1 MGDNDQKLLELL
13 EDARIKHADDQT
25 AGAIDAL
32 GAVIWFLRSEGVT
45 EAHTLPLMWL
55 AHDLIAK
62 PAGHSKS
69 VFTGGRQGLAV
80 AAVDALKD
88 SGLKL
93 SDALAKV
100 SKAMNGE
107 MTQTQLENWRESL
120 RRTKK
125 RTPAKKQYEDAK
137 KVLVE
142 LREGRFASEPS
153 SSWREGVLAM
163 IAGSYVLKNRNSGL

>member
-1 MGDNDQKLLELL
+1 MGDNEQKLLELL
-13 EDARIKHADDQT
+13 EDARIKHAGEHK

-32 GAVIWFLRSEGVT
+32 GAVIWYLKSEGVS

-62 PAGHSKS
+62 PVGHSKPL
-69 VFTGGRQGLAV
+69 FNAGREGLAV

-88 SGLKL
+88 SGLNL
-93 SDALAKV
+93 RSALAEV
-100 SKAMNGE
+100 SEVMNGE
-107 MTQTQLENWRESL
+107 MTPTQLENWRESL

-137 KVLVE
+137 KVLVA
-142 LREGRFASEPS
+142 LREGRFASEPI
-153 SSWREGVLAM
+153 SSWREFVLAM
-163 IAGSYVLKNRNSGL
+163 IAGSYGLKKP